1 MSFCAD
7 APGNLEQVSIGS
19 LDMSLSMA
27 QPITEIVGSEARR
40 QRFSA
45 LAREYYEPVYCFIA
59 RQVSSQADA
68 ADLTQ
73 QVFIKGFQSFD
84 RFDLDRAFAP
94 WIYTI
99 ARRTLVDFFRSSKPS
114 AELVDEAIAD
124 PQSNPRQATIRK
136 DGADTIWRFASELKP
151 QYQQVLLLHY
161 KENFSMQEVARI
173 MGVTKTH
180 AKVLVFRAR
189 AALKKRMQAANFK
202 LGEEQ

>member
-1 MSFCAD
+1 M
-7 APGNLEQVSIGS
+7 
-19 LDMSLSMA
+19 
-27 QPITEIVGSEARR
+27 TEIIGSEARR

-45 LAREYYEPVYCFIA
+45 LARDYYEPVYCFIA

-84 RFDLDRAFAP
+84 RFDLDRSFAP

-99 ARRTLVDFFRSSKPS
+99 ARRTLVDFFRSRKPVG
-114 AELVDEAIAD
+114 EQVHDAIAD
-124 PQSNPRQATIRK
+124 PQANPREVAIDK
-136 DGADTIWRFASELKP
+136 DGADSIWEIASGLKP
-151 QYQQVLLLHY
+151 QHHQVLLLHY

-173 MGVTKTH
+173 MGITKTH

-189 AALKKRMQAANFK
+189 ATLKKRMLAANFN
-202 LGEEQ
+202 LGEER

>member
-1 MSFCAD
+1 
-7 APGNLEQVSIGS
+7 
-19 LDMSLSMA
+19 MA
-27 QPITEIVGSEARR
+27 QPMTEIVGSEARR

-45 LAREYYEPVYCFIA
+45 LARDFYEPVYCFIA

-99 ARRTLVDFFRSSKPS
+99 ARRTLVDFFRARKPAGEPVLES
-114 AELVDEAIAD
+114 IAD
-124 PQSNPRQATIRK
+124 PQSNPRETALEK
-136 DGADTIWRFASELKP
+136 DRADTIWEIASGLKP
-151 QYQQVLLLHY
+151 QHNQVLLLHY

-173 MGVTKTH
+173 MGITKSH

-189 AALKKRMQAANFK
+189 AALKKRMQAAN
-202 LGEEQ
+202 LNLNQEQ